1 MVIIQKIIASNNYLY
16 YMKLGANDLK
26 MIVTE
31 CVQRIL
37 EYHGAIDDSFEKLAE
52 IILKRLKTEK
62 NFTLSPEEINT
73 YYPYS
78 VITRPLNVQRVP
90 LVKAIAAYNPTTD
103 TLKVSPITQLY
114 KNEYFISVIIHE
126 LTHFVNNTES
136 DDVFLRHNYPD
147 FGNDTN
153 EETAKKIAYLFD
165 FSEMTARVSQFKWT
179 LKARKKNGYRPLHK
193 LSAFEDTTYL
203 SEMRNLIEA
212 VKADVFPD
220 SEEEPLSLVEL
231 LLYRR
236 AFHKTAMD
244 GRDRELN
251 MSKNDYEKTKAA
263 IVRKMTKAYRDY
275 YSKIAKIFYDE
286 MD

>member
-1 MVIIQKIIASNNYLY
+1 MLPSNYLY
-16 YMKLGANDLK
+16 CMKIGANDLK
-26 MIVTE
+26 MMITE

-52 IILKRLKTEK
+52 IILKKLKTEK
-62 NFTLSPEEINT
+62 KFTLTPEEINV

-78 VITRPLNVQRVP
+78 VIKKPLNVQCIH
-90 LVKAIAAYNPTTD
+90 LDKAIAAYNPDTN

-165 FSEMTARVSQFKWT
+165 FSEMAARVSQFKWA
-179 LKARKKNGYRPLHK
+179 LKARKENGYKPVYK
-193 LSAFEDTTYL
+193 LSAFDYITRL
-203 SEMRNLIEA
+203 SEMRGLIEA
-212 VKADVFPD
+212 INADVFPE
-220 SEEEPLSLVEL
+220 SEDEPLSLVEL

-244 GRDRELN
+244 GQDRELN
-251 MSKNDYEKTKAA
+251 ISENDFEKTKAA

-275 YSKIAKIFYDE
+275 YTKIAKTFYDE
-286 MD
+286 TN